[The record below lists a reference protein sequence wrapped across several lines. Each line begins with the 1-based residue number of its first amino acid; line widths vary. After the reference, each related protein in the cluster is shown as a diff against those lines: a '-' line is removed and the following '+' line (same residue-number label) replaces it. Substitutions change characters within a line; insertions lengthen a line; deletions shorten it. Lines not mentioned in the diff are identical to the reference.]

1 MIRLE
6 WSDPAVADLEN
17 IHDYLARDSTEYADA
32 VIEQLIVSV
41 ERLKAFP
48 ESGRLVPEATGIK
61 HVRELIV
68 PPYRVIY
75 RSRKPAVQVLV
86 VVHTAKEPGTIKPEP
101 SDAA

>member
-6 WSDPAVADLEN
+6 WSDPAVADLDN
-17 IHDYLARDSTEYADA
+17 IHDHLARDSTEYADA

-41 ERLKAFP
+41 ERLKSFP

-68 PPYRVIY
+68 SPYRIIY
-75 RSRKPAVQVLV
+75 RLRKQAVQILV
-86 VVHTAKEPGTIKPEP
+86 IVHAPREPGTIKPEP